1 MPPEIAKEIIYTL
14 EEVHQ
19 NKMEFQGQQY
29 DNLTKEQK
37 TINKMMDNLYLDK
50 LKGRITDSEYD
61 RFYQSFREQLTDI
74 TIRLEQLQDAEDNYY
89 VTTKCLLEL
98 AREAHD
104 LFVSSEV
111 EEKRQ
116 LVKFILSNLTLNGD
130 NIEYIAQKPLIS
142 S

>member
-1 MPPEIAKEIIYTL
+1 MNIT
-14 EEVHQ
+14 
-19 NKMEFQGQQY
+19 
-29 DNLTKEQK
+29 
-37 TINKMMDNLYLDK
+37 KMMDNLYLDK

-74 TIRLEQLQDAEDNYY
+74 SIRLEQLQDAEDNYY

-116 LVKFILSNLTLNGD
+116 LIKFVLSNLTLNGE
-130 NIEYIAQKPLIS
+130 NIEYIAQTPFDLILKCS
-142 S
+142 DDQVWRP